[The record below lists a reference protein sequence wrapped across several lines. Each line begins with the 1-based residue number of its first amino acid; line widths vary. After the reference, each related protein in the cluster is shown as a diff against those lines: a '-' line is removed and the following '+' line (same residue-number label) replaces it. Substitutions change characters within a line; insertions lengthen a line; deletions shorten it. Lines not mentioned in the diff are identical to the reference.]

1 MKKVL
6 RTIPSTKT
14 FSKAHQYPHAMT
26 SVLSGNSFRI
36 LIVDAN
42 EDVATTLKY
51 YGRSSDNAANLA
63 LNYDLLNRLQE
74 GCDGFCFEE
83 VVESWMNSK
92 DEFVVV
98 NWMVLHI

>member
-1 MKKVL
+1 
-6 RTIPSTKT
+6 
-14 FSKAHQYPHAMT
+14 MT
-26 SVLSGNSFRI
+26 EVLSENTFRI

-74 GCDGFCFEE
+74 GCNGFCFEE

-98 NWMVLHI
+98 NWMVLRI

>member
-1 MKKVL
+1 M
-6 RTIPSTKT
+6 
-14 FSKAHQYPHAMT
+14 
-26 SVLSGNSFRI
+26 
-36 LIVDAN
+36 DAN

-74 GCDGFCFEE
+74 GCNGFCFEE

-98 NWMVLHI
+98 NWMVLHISKHSNSRDSYDR